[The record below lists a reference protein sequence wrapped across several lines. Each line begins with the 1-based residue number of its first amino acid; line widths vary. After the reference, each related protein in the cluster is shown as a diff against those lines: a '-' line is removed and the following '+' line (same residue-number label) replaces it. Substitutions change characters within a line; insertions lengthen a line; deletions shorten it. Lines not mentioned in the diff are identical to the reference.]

1 MNEIRNEL
9 LYILSMMKRDTT
21 DENEKENQQIDLAEL
36 LQRFEYDIKDQLKD
50 IEYKKEQLEDN
61 LKTLAYVR
69 EKLDIYK

>member
-21 DENEKENQQIDLAEL
+21 DKNEKENQQIDLVEL